1 MKLSPVPDIPMGWM
15 MFYLGFS
22 IVLLVLLVLVIL
34 IETIVLR
41 RLKYGP
47 FWRSLLASLAMNVV
61 STFLGYVV
69 ASSWSSIFL
78 SESGRPDYYAG
89 MSSYSTG
96 VEIPRWFF
104 LTSSSLFPD
113 SRLPGALLFL
123 LVSWLI
129 SVVSEG
135 GVLMAMKRDVEPHR
149 IWEMTLVANAA
160 SYVLL
165 FGAYIATIWYL

>member
-1 MKLSPVPDIPMGWM
+1 MKFSPVPDIPAGWM

-22 IVLLVLLVLVIL
+22 FVLLVLLVLVIL
-34 IETIVLR
+34 IEAIVLR
-41 RLKYGP
+41 RFKYGP
-47 FWRSLLASLAMNVV
+47 FKRSFSASLAMNGV
-61 STFLGYVV
+61 STGLGFIV
-69 ASSWSSIFL
+69 ASLWGSIFL
-78 SESGRPDYYAG
+78 PQSGRPDYYAD
-89 MSSYSTG
+89 
-96 VEIPRWFF
+96 VEIPPWFF
-104 LTSSSLFPD
+104 LASNSLFPD
-113 SRLPGALLFL
+113 SRLPGVLLFL

-165 FGAYIATIWYL
+165 FGAYIARIWYL